1 MVGGGSGGG
10 GGRNGVSGWCGGRD
24 DQYALTCYGG
34 GGGRSE
40 GAAWVA
46 FGHDAPVTVVCVRED
61 VGLLVS
67 ASLGGLCLV
76 HTLDHD
82 GQSILGATV
91 LTALRPSVPAAFPP
105 SDSNGDSGSGRRVGQ
120 HGYGHRGGVGVGG
133 DGDGGG
139 GYGGSCDG
147 GGGAPLAPLVL
158 DTSWVTNHWGGAST
172 WDREMADTLG
182 FTEFSNEFNSKAAV
196 SSGPMSH
203 TPPIIHVNAI
213 AVTGQG
219 RIILHSSCSSSS
231 PSSPTVAPTTRCCH
245 LGLHL
250 FRSTG
255 GREIAV
261 VRLLHALIPRGGI
274 QVKESTDT

>member
-1 MVGGGSGGG
+1 M
-10 GGRNGVSGWCGGRD
+10 
-24 DQYALTCYGG
+24 
-34 GGGRSE
+34 
-40 GAAWVA
+40 A

-76 HTLDHD
+76 HTLDYD

-91 LTALRPSVPAAFPP
+91 LTALRPSVPAAFP
-105 SDSNGDSGSGRRVGQ
+105 SSESNGDSGSGHCVG
-120 HGYGHRGGVGVGG
+120 HNGYGHCGGVGVGG
-133 DGDGGG
+133 DGDGDGG
-139 GYGGSCDG
+139 GGCGDSCDG

-158 DTSWVTNHWGGAST
+158 DTSWVMNHWGAAST

-182 FTEFSNEFNSKAAV
+182 FNEFSNEFNSKAAA
-196 SSGPMSH
+196 SSGPKSH
-203 TPPIIHVNAI
+203 KPPIIHVNAI

-231 PSSPTVAPTTRCCH
+231 PSSPTVAPATCIRRH

-250 FRSTG
+250 FRPTG

-274 QVKESTDT
+274 QVNETTDK